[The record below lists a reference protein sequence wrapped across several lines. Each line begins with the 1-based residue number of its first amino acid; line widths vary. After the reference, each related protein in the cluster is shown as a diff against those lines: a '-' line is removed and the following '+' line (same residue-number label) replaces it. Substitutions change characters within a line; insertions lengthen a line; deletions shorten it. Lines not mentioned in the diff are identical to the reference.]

1 MCIENFNSLRKKQ
14 TKLEQLFYNRD
25 KNIIKQ
31 DLCF

>member
-1 MCIENFNSLRKKQ
+1 MCIENFNSLRLNQ